1 MVNKSWTEK
10 HRPQTWSDI
19 QGNNSHLRTIKDWAE
34 SWTEGDKAIL
44 LNGPPGV
51 GKTTTAQ
58 VASKTLGYPISGINA
73 SSARKT
79 DDVKQIAQQAA
90 VKPTE
95 AEHQLV
101 LIDEID
107 GWRQGRGGPDKKPLY
122 NVLDSPPNPTIL
134 TCNEKYDVPN
144 GITSRVNVYDFKLS
158 KTSRKSKLKEIA
170 AAEEVDIDS
179 TDLTKL
185 AERPDLR
192 SAINDLQRWAE
203 QDVPPTADER
213 QWETNGFD
221 VTRDI
226 LKGNTDSG
234 FGVTPDDLVMWLD
247 QNVRSQYRGVEAV
260 VAYDC
265 IRRADKYI
273 GYARDTRNYSY
284 WRYATALLE
293 HVARVQLTEPYS
305 GYMNI
310 SFPEW
315 FRSRTASVDD
325 GSAESAVYK
334 KLKKYDEGTF
344 QFGGG
349 YTYFRHV
356 LLPMIRKMPVEDRKE
371 VAISNGLERDE
382 VSALGLTPSQFD
394 SWNDDE
400 VPEERQ
406 VTAIEINQSSAL
418 DW

>member
-1 MVNKSWTEK
+1 MSKSWTEK
-10 HRPQTWSDI
+10 YRPETWSDI
-19 QGNNSHLRTIKDWAE
+19 QGNGKSIRQIRSWAKN
-34 SWTEGDKAIL
+34 WTKGDTAIL

-58 VASKTLGYPISGINA
+58 VASKTLGFPMSGINA

-79 DDVKQIAQQAA
+79 ADVKRIAQRASA
-90 VKPTE
+90 KPTE
-95 AEHQLV
+95 SKHQLV

-107 GWRQGRGGPDKKPLY
+107 GWSTGSNSPDKEPLY
-122 NVLDSPPNPTIL
+122 NVLDSPSNPIIL
-134 TCNEKYDVPN
+134 TCNDKYDVPR
-144 GITSRVNVYDFKLS
+144 GITNRVNDYDFKLN
-158 KTSRKSKLKEIA
+158 KTSRKAKLKEIA
-170 AAEEVDIDS
+170 ELEDVDIDS
-179 TDLTKL
+179 KDVKKL

-203 QDVPPTADER
+203 EDIPPSTDER
-213 QWETNGFD
+213 EWEANGFD

-226 LKGNTDSG
+226 LKGKADSG

-247 QNVRSQYRGVEAV
+247 QNVRSQYRGLESV

-273 GYARDTRNYSY
+273 GYARDTRNYGY
-284 WRYATALLE
+284 WRYATSLLE
-293 HVARVQLTEPYS
+293 QVARVQLTEPYG

-310 SFPEW
+310 DFPEW

-325 GSAESAVYK
+325 GSVESEVYK
-334 KLKKYDEGTF
+334 KLKDFDDGTF

-349 YTYFRHV
+349 YVQFKHV
-356 LLPMIRKMPVEDRKE
+356 LLPMIKKTSVETRQE
-371 VAISNGLERDE
+371 LAISNGLDRDE
-382 VSALGLTPSQFD
+382 VKVLDLTPSQFD
-394 SWNDDE
+394 KWSDDE
-400 VPEERQ
+400 VPQERQ
-406 VTAIEINQSSAL
+406 AESVEIGQSSAL